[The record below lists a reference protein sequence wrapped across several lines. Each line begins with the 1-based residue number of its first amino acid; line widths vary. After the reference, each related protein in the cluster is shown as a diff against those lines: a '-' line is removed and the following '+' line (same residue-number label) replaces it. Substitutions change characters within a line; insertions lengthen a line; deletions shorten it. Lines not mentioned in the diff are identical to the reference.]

1 MRSITP
7 KKTGPTGSC
16 AGNRMSPDQGIPGW
30 SGGYAGKRA
39 CIRQDEHQIR
49 EPGKASCEQ
58 ETSAGHALLKQM
70 TCRKHGSRPEAPYR
84 KPGAGSSPVPATRF
98 RKRTGEIPGE
108 ACKAGEAVK
117 RLICEMWNVSVEKA
131 GNPPAG
137 YYAAETETGMP
148 SGTGRG
154 LCPGTP
160 VGNGENRQRESR
172 SIRQTDRRRDE
183 PSGVSVSGKNRSMQ
197 RQNGKGRRNPAT
209 RDATV
214 IHVPT

>member
-1 MRSITP
+1 MAAVR
-7 KKTGPTGSC
+7 KRHTG
-16 AGNRMSPDQGIPGW
+16 NPGLV
-30 SGGYAGKRA
+30 RHLFL
-39 CIRQDEHQIR
+39 Q
-49 EPGKASCEQ
+49 
-58 ETSAGHALLKQM
+58 
-70 TCRKHGSRPEAPYR
+70 HGSGSGR
-84 KPGAGSSPVPATRF
+84 K
-98 RKRTGEIPGE
+98 KKHHPGE
-108 ACKAGEAVK
+108 ACKAGGAVK
-117 RLICEMWNVSVEKA
+117 RLICEMWNVGVEKA

-183 PSGVSVSGKNRSMQ
+183 PLGVSVSGKNRSMQ

>member
-1 MRSITP
+1 MAAVR
-7 KKTGPTGSC
+7 KRHTG
-16 AGNRMSPDQGIPGW
+16 NPGLV
-30 SGGYAGKRA
+30 RHLFL
-39 CIRQDEHQIR
+39 Q
-49 EPGKASCEQ
+49 
-58 ETSAGHALLKQM
+58 
-70 TCRKHGSRPEAPYR
+70 HGSGSGRE
-84 KPGAGSSPVPATRF
+84 KKHHPGGR
-98 RKRTGEIPGE
+98 IPGE
-108 ACKAGEAVK
+108 ACKAGGAVK
-117 RLICEMWNVSVEKA
+117 RLIGEMWNVSVEKA

-137 YYAAETETGMP
+137 YDAAEPETGMP

-160 VGNGENRQRESR
+160 VENGENRQRESR

-209 RDATV
+209 RDAAV